1 MSLPRMFDGVPN
13 RIDEAAP
20 RPRCTRFRVDVVT
33 VALPAAWHADPS
45 QDGSNARHRQLDV
58 VPRVGT
64 QVVVIGY
71 SSQDAQA
78 RRDPEL
84 FSATYVDVAVLR
96 VTGRRLP
103 KHVGHV

>member
-1 MSLPRMFDGVPN
+1 MFDGVPN
-13 RIDEAAP
+13 RSDEVAP
-20 RPRCTRFRVDVVT
+20 RPRCTRFRVDEVT

-58 VPRVGT
+58 APRFGT
-64 QVVVIGY
+64 QVVVVTD

-78 RRDPEL
+78 RREPEL
-84 FSATYVDVAVLR
+84 FSATYVDGAVLR

-103 KHVGHV
+103 KHAGHVGSLP